1 MMISSQL
8 VFSLRTTASGFL
20 CGLTAPSCSVCLIDL
35 NCCWL
40 QVIQTK
46 GKKKTFYIQLHQK
59 GRRVGMSC
67 GLKLK
72 TGRFS
77 RVWVRID

>member
-40 QVIQTK
+40 QPW
-46 GKKKTFYIQLHQK
+46 Y
-59 GRRVGMSC
+59 RY
-67 GLKLK
+67 LKA
-72 TGRFS
+72 F
-77 RVWVRID
+77 V